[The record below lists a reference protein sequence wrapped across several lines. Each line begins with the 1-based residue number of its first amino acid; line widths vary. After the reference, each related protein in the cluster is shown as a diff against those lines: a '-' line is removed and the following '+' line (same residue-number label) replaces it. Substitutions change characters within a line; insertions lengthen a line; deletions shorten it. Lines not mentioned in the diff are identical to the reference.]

1 MPNIYSKKVVPPKY
15 TTLQAE
21 DNYSC
26 DSSCTCKFILDR
38 SNYDVMQWKI
48 YSQQQKDQNILNSM
62 LNKNPQKIQQA
73 LSSKTSKCCT
83 FPSM

>member
-62 LNKNPQKIQQA
+62 LNKNPQQIQQA
-73 LSSKTSKCCT
+73 LSSKTSRCCT